1 MRRAIAL
8 HVVEKNEINEN
19 LTCLDK
25 DSNLWETKYWV
36 IGKTTREQ
44 LPTGKVFVHRGQ
56 KIASHIGGTIQRIY
70 HPDEAEKKRF
80 AIVFCAEENCKNIMA
95 APKGWGNEKQIQWEE
110 C

>member
-80 AIVFCAEENCKNIMA
+80 AIVFLCGRKL
-95 APKGWGNEKQIQWEE
+95 
-110 C
+110 